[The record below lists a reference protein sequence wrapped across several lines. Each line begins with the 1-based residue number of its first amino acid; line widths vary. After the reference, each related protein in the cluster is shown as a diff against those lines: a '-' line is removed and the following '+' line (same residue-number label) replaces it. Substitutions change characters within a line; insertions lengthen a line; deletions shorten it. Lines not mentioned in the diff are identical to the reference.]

1 MVRRRRTGDA
11 EIASWIEE
19 EMHTVVQELKVAIE
33 NNIHVDTG
41 ALRDSVTVEESGE
54 DFYVGIDEDLL
65 VTDPRNTRGRNYAG
79 YHHDGTYKTPA
90 NPFLDKANNEVGSG

>member
-11 EIASWIEE
+11 EIDAWIEE
-19 EMHTVVQELKVAIE
+19 EMRTVVQELKVAVE

-54 DFYVGIDEDLL
+54 DFYVDLL
-65 VTDPRNTRGRNYAG
+65 VTDPRNPRGRNYAR

-90 NPFLDKANNEVGSG
+90 NPFLDKAINEVGSG